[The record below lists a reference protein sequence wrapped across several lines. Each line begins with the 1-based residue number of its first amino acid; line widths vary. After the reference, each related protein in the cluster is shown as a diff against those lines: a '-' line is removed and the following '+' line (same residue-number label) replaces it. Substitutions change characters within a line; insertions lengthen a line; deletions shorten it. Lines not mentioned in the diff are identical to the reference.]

1 MRKPE
6 DIARQ
11 MAEARNKAGNK
22 GKKPVLMAD
31 LQPASEPK
39 KAPALPAITENDLN
53 YAKSVH
59 SEYENKGKK
68 IDFDSLCQ
76 LIREIRHD
84 LNKYQTD
91 FNAGMLS
98 MDLNFWNLLCSDD
111 IEFTAVTIDTNKGQI
126 RIPASSKVF
135 EDIFKKPIETLKS
148 KRPEVTEAATKEFT
162 YFYEYIL
169 FMKVWNF
176 FKNTDLGPQQQRIAA
191 GMILQH
197 FSLFDLTAEA
207 QWRPDASYS
216 YYWQYLSDRIEKKV
230 KRLNKRKGPGDN
242 PHINAKSI

>member
-6 DIARQ
+6 DIARR
-11 MAEARNKAGNK
+11 MAEARNKAGNE

-59 SEYENKGKK
+59 SENQK
-68 IDFDSLCQ
+68 IPFEPLCQ

-111 IEFTAVTIDTNKGQI
+111 IEFTAVTIESNKGQI
-126 RIPASSKVF
+126 RIPASSI
-135 EDIFKKPIETLKS
+135 IFQEYFLRQLARLKTLHT
-148 KRPEVTEAATKEFT
+148 EVKEAEVKEFT
-162 YFYEYIL
+162 YFYEYMI
-169 FMKVWNF
+169 FMKVWRF
-176 FKNTDLGPQQQRIAA
+176 FDNTSLIIQHKQIAT
-191 GMILQH
+191 GKVLQY
-197 FSLFDLTAEA
+197 FRLCNLPIEA
-207 QWRPDASYS
+207 NWTPHHSYK
-216 YYWQYLSDRIEKKV
+216 YYWQEINDRIRKILDSLKLKKPS
-230 KRLNKRKGPGDN
+230 R
-242 PHINAKSI
+242 